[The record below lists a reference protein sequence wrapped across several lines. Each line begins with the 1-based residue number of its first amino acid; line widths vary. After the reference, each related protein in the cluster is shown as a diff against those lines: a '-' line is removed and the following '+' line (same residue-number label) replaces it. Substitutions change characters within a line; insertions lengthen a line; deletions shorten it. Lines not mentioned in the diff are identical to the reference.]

1 MKQSTQLST
10 YTLYTCTW
18 RSLVITVAVEYVFGT
33 TSDAPQYS
41 PFFSG
46 FSGGFNDLPRRPA
59 GIGSESR

>member
-1 MKQSTQLST
+1 MYIWPTAHRNIYLKSV
-10 YTLYTCTW
+10 
-18 RSLVITVAVEYVFGT
+18 LVITVAVEYVFGT